1 MNILA
6 ISADDILSWII
17 LLSILK

>member
-6 ISADDILSWII
+6 ISQMLAHTQLG
-17 LLSILK
+17 